1 MKRKILLLATAI
13 CTVGLLAGCS
23 GKDGSTESSGA
34 GANAGVSADSYEEY
48 VTLGEYK
55 GLDVQL
61 IKAEVTDDMVD
72 EEIDTLLEDNAVYTP
87 ISDRGAAEGDT
98 VNIDYTG
105 KIDGQEFDGGSAED
119 FELELGSGYLLDD
132 LESQIVGMKSGE
144 TKDLNVSVPADYVD
158 DTVEEDAPD
167 KDAVFTVTV
176 NSVSEKSLPDYSD
189 EFIASVTDYKTTA
202 EYEEGTKKELL
213 ASLESENRST
223 AGMDALAQVVENST
237 FNGYPQ
243 ELYDECKQE
252 YDAMNEM
259 YAEMLGVDV
268 ADFDTDEEETKST
281 IESIVNEKMVCAI
294 IAAAENISV
303 SDEEYQK
310 YLEDNYAFYDYAS
323 AAEYEETESKES
335 LMDEILTEKI
345 YNFLIDNAKIS
356 EISEDEYYGD
366 DEYLDDS
373 DLDGEYLDDEDL
385 DEEDIDLS
393 DDLLLET
400 ENLHNA
406 ETESEVTE

>member
-1 MKRKILLLATAI
+1 MKRKVLLLATAI
-13 CTVGLLAGCS
+13 CTVSLLAGCS
-23 GKDGSTESSGA
+23 EKDGSTESSA
-34 GANAGVSADSYEEY
+34 TGANASTESYEEY

-72 EEIDTLLEDNAVYTP
+72 DEIDMLLEDNAVYTP

-98 VNIDYTG
+98 VNINYTG

-144 TKDLNVSVPADYVD
+144 TKDLNVSVPADYIE

-176 NSVSEKSLPDYSD
+176 NSVSEKSLPEYSD
-189 EFIASVTDYKTTA
+189 EFIAGVTDYKTTA

-213 ASLESENRST
+213 ASLESDNRST
-223 AGMDALAQVVENST
+223 AGMDALSQVMENST

-243 ELYDECKQE
+243 ELYDSCKQE

-268 ADFDTDEEETKST
+268 ADFDTDEEDTKST
-281 IESIVNEKMVCAI
+281 IESIVNEKMVCAA

-310 YLEDNYAFYDYAS
+310 YLEDNYALYDYAS

-335 LMDEILTEKI
+335 LMNEILTEKI
-345 YNFLIDNAKIS
+345 YNFLIDNAKIT

-366 DEYLDDS
+366 DEDLDD
-373 DLDGEYLDDEDL
+373 EYLD
-385 DEEDIDLS
+385 EDIDLS

-400 ENLHNA
+400 EDLHAA
-406 ETESEVTE
+406 ETESETAE

>member
-1 MKRKILLLATAI
+1 MKRKLLLLATAI
-13 CTVGLLAGCS
+13 CTVSLLAGCS
-23 GKDGSTESSGA
+23 EKDGSTESSA
-34 GANAGVSADSYEEY
+34 TGANASTESYEEY

-72 EEIDTLLEDNAVYTP
+72 DEIDMLLEDNAVYTP

-98 VNIDYTG
+98 VNINYTG

-144 TKDLNVSVPADYVD
+144 TKDLNVSVPADYIE

-176 NSVSEKSLPDYSD
+176 NSVSEKSLPEYSD
-189 EFIASVTDYKTTA
+189 EFIAGVTDYKTTA

-213 ASLESENRST
+213 ASLESDNRST
-223 AGMDALAQVVENST
+223 AGMDALSQVMENST

-243 ELYDECKQE
+243 ELYDSCKQE

-268 ADFDTDEEETKST
+268 ADLDTDEEETKST
-281 IESIVNEKMVCAI
+281 IESIVNEKMVCAA

-310 YLEDNYAFYDYAS
+310 YLEDNYALYDYAS

-335 LMDEILTEKI
+335 LMNEILTEKI
-345 YNFLIDNAKIS
+345 YNFLIDNAKIT

-366 DEYLDDS
+366 DEDLDD
-373 DLDGEYLDDEDL
+373 EYLD
-385 DEEDIDLS
+385 EDIDLS

-400 ENLHNA
+400 EDLHAA
-406 ETESEVTE
+406 ETESETAE

>member
-1 MKRKILLLATAI
+1 MKRKVLLLATAI
-13 CTVGLLAGCS
+13 CTVSLLAGCS
-23 GKDGSTESSGA
+23 EKDGSTESSA
-34 GANAGVSADSYEEY
+34 TGANASTESYEEY

-72 EEIDTLLEDNAVYTP
+72 DEIDMLLEDNAVYTP

-98 VNIDYTG
+98 VNINYTG

-144 TKDLNVSVPADYVD
+144 TKDLNVSVPADYIE

-176 NSVSEKSLPDYSD
+176 NSVSEKSLPEYSD
-189 EFIASVTDYKTTA
+189 EFIAGVTDYKTTA

-213 ASLESENRST
+213 ASLESDNRST
-223 AGMDALAQVVENST
+223 AGMDALSQVMENST

-243 ELYDECKQE
+243 ELYDSCKQE

-268 ADFDTDEEETKST
+268 ADLDTDEEETKST
-281 IESIVNEKMVCAI
+281 IESIVNEKMVCAA

-310 YLEDNYAFYDYAS
+310 YLEDNYALYDYAS

-335 LMDEILTEKI
+335 LMNEILIEKI
-345 YNFLIDNAKIS
+345 YNFLIDNAKIT

-366 DEYLDDS
+366 DEDLDD
-373 DLDGEYLDDEDL
+373 EYLD
-385 DEEDIDLS
+385 EDIDLS

-400 ENLHNA
+400 EDLHAA
-406 ETESEVTE
+406 ETESETAE

>member
-1 MKRKILLLATAI
+1 MKRKVLLLATAI
-13 CTVGLLAGCS
+13 CTVSLLAGCS
-23 GKDGSTESSGA
+23 EKDGSTESSA
-34 GANAGVSADSYEEY
+34 TGANASTESYEEY

-72 EEIDTLLEDNAVYTP
+72 DEIDMLLEDNAVYTP

-98 VNIDYTG
+98 VNINYTG

-144 TKDLNVSVPADYVD
+144 TKDLNVSVPADYIE

-176 NSVSEKSLPDYSD
+176 NSVSEKSLPEYSD
-189 EFIASVTDYKTTA
+189 EFIAGVTDYKTTA

-213 ASLESENRST
+213 ASLESDNRST
-223 AGMDALAQVVENST
+223 AGMDGLSQVMENST

-243 ELYDECKQE
+243 ELYDSCKQE

-268 ADFDTDEEETKST
+268 ADLDTDEEETKST
-281 IESIVNEKMVCAI
+281 IESIVNEKMVCAA

-310 YLEDNYAFYDYAS
+310 YLEDNYALYDYAS

-335 LMDEILTEKI
+335 LMNEILTEKI
-345 YNFLIDNAKIS
+345 YNFLIDNAKIT

-366 DEYLDDS
+366 DEDLDD
-373 DLDGEYLDDEDL
+373 EYLD
-385 DEEDIDLS
+385 EDIDLS

-400 ENLHNA
+400 EDLHAA
-406 ETESEVTE
+406 ETESETAE

>member
-1 MKRKILLLATAI
+1 MKRKVLLLATAI
-13 CTVGLLAGCS
+13 CTVSLLAGCS
-23 GKDGSTESSGA
+23 EKDGSTESSA
-34 GANAGVSADSYEEY
+34 TGANASTESYEEY

-72 EEIDTLLEDNAVYTP
+72 DEIDMLLEDNAVYTP

-98 VNIDYTG
+98 VNINYTG

-144 TKDLNVSVPADYVD
+144 TKDLNVSVPADYIE

-176 NSVSEKSLPDYSD
+176 NSVSEKSLPEYSD
-189 EFIASVTDYKTTA
+189 EFIAGVTDYKTTA

-213 ASLESENRST
+213 ASLESDNRST
-223 AGMDALAQVVENST
+223 AGMDALSQVMENST

-243 ELYDECKQE
+243 ELYDSCKQE

-281 IESIVNEKMVCAI
+281 IESIVNEKMVCAA

-310 YLEDNYAFYDYAS
+310 YLEDNYALYDYAS

-335 LMDEILTEKI
+335 LMNEILTEKI
-345 YNFLIDNAKIS
+345 YNFLIDNAKIT

-366 DEYLDDS
+366 DEDLDD
-373 DLDGEYLDDEDL
+373 EYLD
-385 DEEDIDLS
+385 EDIDLS

-400 ENLHNA
+400 EDLHAA
-406 ETESEVTE
+406 ETESEIAE

>member
-1 MKRKILLLATAI
+1 MKRKVLLLATAI
-13 CTVGLLAGCS
+13 CTVSLLAGCS
-23 GKDGSTESSGA
+23 EKDGSTESSA
-34 GANAGVSADSYEEY
+34 TGANASTESYEEY

-72 EEIDTLLEDNAVYTP
+72 DEIDMLLEDNAVYSP

-98 VNIDYTG
+98 VNINYTG

-144 TKDLNVSVPADYVD
+144 TKDLNVSVPADYVE

-176 NSVSEKSLPDYSD
+176 NSVSEKSLPEYSD
-189 EFIASVTDYKTTA
+189 EFIAGVTDYKTTA

-213 ASLESENRST
+213 ASLESDNRST
-223 AGMDALAQVVENST
+223 AGMDALSQVMENST

-243 ELYDECKQE
+243 ELYDSCKQE

-268 ADFDTDEEETKST
+268 ADLDTDEEETKST
-281 IESIVNEKMVCAI
+281 IESIVNEKMVCAA

-310 YLEDNYAFYDYAS
+310 YLEDNYALYDYAS

-335 LMDEILTEKI
+335 LMNEILTEKI
-345 YNFLIDNAKIS
+345 YNFLIDNAKIT

-366 DEYLDDS
+366 DEDLDD
-373 DLDGEYLDDEDL
+373 EYLD
-385 DEEDIDLS
+385 EDIDLS

-400 ENLHNA
+400 EDLHAA
-406 ETESEVTE
+406 ETESETAE

>member
-1 MKRKILLLATAI
+1 MKRKVLLLATAI
-13 CTVGLLAGCS
+13 CTVSLLAGCS
-23 GKDGSTESSGA
+23 EKDGSTESSA
-34 GANAGVSADSYEEY
+34 TGANASTESYEEY

-72 EEIDTLLEDNAVYTP
+72 DEIDMLLEDNAVYTP

-98 VNIDYTG
+98 VNINYTG

-144 TKDLNVSVPADYVD
+144 TKDLNVSVPADYIE

-176 NSVSEKSLPDYSD
+176 NSVSEKSLPEYSD
-189 EFIASVTDYKTTA
+189 EFIAGVTDYKTTA

-213 ASLESENRST
+213 ASLESDNRST
-223 AGMDALAQVVENST
+223 AGMDALSQVMENST

-243 ELYDECKQE
+243 ELYDSCKQE

-268 ADFDTDEEETKST
+268 ADLDTDEEETKST
-281 IESIVNEKMVCAI
+281 IESIVNEKMVCAA

-310 YLEDNYAFYDYAS
+310 YLEDNYALYDYAS

-335 LMDEILTEKI
+335 LMNEILTEKI
-345 YNFLIDNAKIS
+345 YNFLIDNAKIT

-366 DEYLDDS
+366 DEDLDD
-373 DLDGEYLDDEDL
+373 EYLD
-385 DEEDIDLS
+385 EDIDLS

-400 ENLHNA
+400 EDLHAA
-406 ETESEVTE
+406 ETESEIAE

>member
-1 MKRKILLLATAI
+1 MKRKVLLLATAI
-13 CTVGLLAGCS
+13 CTVSLLAGCS
-23 GKDGSTESSGA
+23 EKDGSTESSA
-34 GANAGVSADSYEEY
+34 TGANASTESYEEY

-72 EEIDTLLEDNAVYTP
+72 DEIDMLLEDNAVYTP

-98 VNIDYTG
+98 VNINYTG

-144 TKDLNVSVPADYVD
+144 TKDLNVSVPADYIE

-176 NSVSEKSLPDYSD
+176 NSVSEKSLPEYSD
-189 EFIASVTDYKTTA
+189 EFIAGVTDYKTTS

-213 ASLESENRST
+213 ASLESDNRST
-223 AGMDALAQVVENST
+223 AGMDALSQVMENST

-243 ELYDECKQE
+243 ELYDSCKQE

-268 ADFDTDEEETKST
+268 ADFDTDEEDTKST
-281 IESIVNEKMVCAI
+281 IESIVNEKMVCAA

-310 YLEDNYAFYDYAS
+310 YLEDNYALYDYAS

-335 LMDEILTEKI
+335 LMNEILTEKI
-345 YNFLIDNAKIS
+345 YNFLIDNAKIT

-366 DEYLDDS
+366 DEDLDD
-373 DLDGEYLDDEDL
+373 EYLD
-385 DEEDIDLS
+385 EDIDLS

-400 ENLHNA
+400 EDLHAA
-406 ETESEVTE
+406 ETESETAE

>member
-1 MKRKILLLATAI
+1 MKRKVLLLATAI
-13 CTVGLLAGCS
+13 CTVSLLAGCS
-23 GKDGSTESSGA
+23 EKDGSTESSA
-34 GANAGVSADSYEEY
+34 TGANASTESYEEY

-72 EEIDTLLEDNAVYTP
+72 DEIDMLLEDNAVYTP

-98 VNIDYTG
+98 VNINYTG

-144 TKDLNVSVPADYVD
+144 TKDLNVSVPADYIE

-167 KDAVFTVTV
+167 KGAVFTVTV
-176 NSVSEKSLPDYSD
+176 NRVAEPSLPEYSD
-189 EFIASVTDYKTTA
+189 EVIAGVTDYKTTA

-213 ASLESENRST
+213 ASLESDNRST
-223 AGMDALAQVVENST
+223 AGMDALSQVMENST

-243 ELYDECKQE
+243 ELYDSCKQE

-268 ADFDTDEEETKST
+268 ADLDTDEEETKST
-281 IESIVNEKMVCAI
+281 IESIVNEKMVCAA

-310 YLEDNYAFYDYAS
+310 YLEDNYALYDYAS

-335 LMDEILTEKI
+335 LMNEILTEKI
-345 YNFLIDNAKIS
+345 YNFLIDNAKIT

-366 DEYLDDS
+366 DEDLDD
-373 DLDGEYLDDEDL
+373 EYLD
-385 DEEDIDLS
+385 EDIDLS

-400 ENLHNA
+400 EDLHAA
-406 ETESEVTE
+406 ETESETAE

>member
-1 MKRKILLLATAI
+1 MKRKVLLLATAI
-13 CTVGLLAGCS
+13 CTVSLLAGCS
-23 GKDGSTESSGA
+23 EKDASTESSA
-34 GANAGVSADSYEEY
+34 TGANASTESYEEY

-55 GLDVQL
+55 GLNVQL

-72 EEIDTLLEDNAVYTP
+72 DEIDMLLEDNAVYTP

-98 VNIDYTG
+98 VNINYTG

-144 TKDLNVSVPADYVD
+144 TKDLNVSVPADYIE

-176 NSVSEKSLPDYSD
+176 NSVSEKSLPEYSD
-189 EFIASVTDYKTTA
+189 EFIAGVTDYKTTA

-213 ASLESENRST
+213 ASLEIDNRST
-223 AGMDALAQVVENST
+223 AGMDALSQVMENST

-243 ELYDECKQE
+243 ELYDSCKQE

-281 IESIVNEKMVCAI
+281 IESIVNEKMVCAS

-310 YLEDNYAFYDYAS
+310 YLEDNYALYDYAS

-335 LMDEILTEKI
+335 LMNEILTEKI
-345 YNFLIDNAKIS
+345 YNFLIDNAKIT

-366 DEYLDDS
+366 DEDLDD
-373 DLDGEYLDDEDL
+373 EYLD
-385 DEEDIDLS
+385 EDIDLS
-393 DDLLLET
+393 EDLLLET
-400 ENLHNA
+400 EDLHAA
-406 ETESEVTE
+406 ETESETTE

>member
-1 MKRKILLLATAI
+1 MKRKVLLLATAI
-13 CTVGLLAGCS
+13 CTVSLLAGCS
-23 GKDGSTESSGA
+23 EKDGSTESSATGA
-34 GANAGVSADSYEEY
+34 HASTESYEEY

-72 EEIDTLLEDNAVYTP
+72 DEIDMLLEDNAVYTP

-98 VNIDYTG
+98 VNINYTG

-144 TKDLNVSVPADYVD
+144 TKDLNVSVPADYIE

-176 NSVSEKSLPDYSD
+176 NSVSEKSLPEYSD
-189 EFIASVTDYKTTA
+189 EFIAGVTDYKTTA

-213 ASLESENRST
+213 ASLESDNRST
-223 AGMDALAQVVENST
+223 AGMDALSQVMENST

-243 ELYDECKQE
+243 ELYDSCKQE

-268 ADFDTDEEETKST
+268 ADLDTDEEETKST
-281 IESIVNEKMVCAI
+281 IESIVNEKMVCAA

-310 YLEDNYAFYDYAS
+310 YLEDNYALYDYAS

-335 LMDEILTEKI
+335 LMNEILTEKI
-345 YNFLIDNAKIS
+345 YNFLIDNAKIT

-366 DEYLDDS
+366 DEDLDD
-373 DLDGEYLDDEDL
+373 EYLD
-385 DEEDIDLS
+385 EDIDLS

-400 ENLHNA
+400 EDLHAA
-406 ETESEVTE
+406 ETESETAE

>member
-1 MKRKILLLATAI
+1 MKRKVLLLATAI
-13 CTVGLLAGCS
+13 CTVSLLAGCS
-23 GKDGSTESSGA
+23 EKDGSTESSA
-34 GANAGVSADSYEEY
+34 TGANASTESYEEY

-72 EEIDTLLEDNAVYTP
+72 DEIDMLLEDNAVYTP

-98 VNIDYTG
+98 VNINYTG

-144 TKDLNVSVPADYVD
+144 TKDLNVSVPADYIE

-176 NSVSEKSLPDYSD
+176 NSVSEKSLPEYSD
-189 EFIASVTDYKTTA
+189 EFIAGVTDYKTTA

-213 ASLESENRST
+213 ASLESDNRST
-223 AGMDALAQVVENST
+223 AGMDALSQVMENST

-243 ELYDECKQE
+243 ELYDSCKQE

-268 ADFDTDEEETKST
+268 ADLDTDEEETKST
-281 IESIVNEKMVCAI
+281 IESIVNEKMVCAA

-310 YLEDNYAFYDYAS
+310 YLEDNYALYDYAS

-335 LMDEILTEKI
+335 LMNEILTEKI

-366 DEYLDDS
+366 DEDLDD
-373 DLDGEYLDDEDL
+373 EYLD
-385 DEEDIDLS
+385 EDIDLS

-400 ENLHNA
+400 EDLHAA
-406 ETESEVTE
+406 ETESETAE

>member
-1 MKRKILLLATAI
+1 MKRKVLLLATAI
-13 CTVGLLAGCS
+13 CTVSLLAGCS
-23 GKDGSTESSGA
+23 EKDGSTESSA
-34 GANAGVSADSYEEY
+34 TGANASTESYEEY

-72 EEIDTLLEDNAVYTP
+72 DEIDMLLEDNAVYTP
-87 ISDRGAAEGDT
+87 ISDRGAAEGET
-98 VNIDYTG
+98 VNINYTG

-144 TKDLNVSVPADYVD
+144 TKDLNVSVPADYIE

-176 NSVSEKSLPDYSD
+176 NSVSEKSLPEYSD
-189 EFIASVTDYKTTA
+189 EFIAGVTDYKTTA

-213 ASLESENRST
+213 ASLESDNRST
-223 AGMDALAQVVENST
+223 AGMDALSQVMENST

-243 ELYDECKQE
+243 ELYDSCKQE

-268 ADFDTDEEETKST
+268 ADLDTDEEETKST
-281 IESIVNEKMVCAI
+281 IESIVNEKMVCAA

-310 YLEDNYAFYDYAS
+310 YLEDNYALYDYAS

-335 LMDEILTEKI
+335 LMNEILTEKI
-345 YNFLIDNAKIS
+345 YNFLIDNAKIT

-366 DEYLDDS
+366 DEDLDD
-373 DLDGEYLDDEDL
+373 EYLD
-385 DEEDIDLS
+385 EDIDLS

-400 ENLHNA
+400 EDLHAA
-406 ETESEVTE
+406 ETESETAE

>member
-1 MKRKILLLATAI
+1 MKRKVLLLATAI
-13 CTVGLLAGCS
+13 CTVSLLAGCS
-23 GKDGSTESSGA
+23 EKDGSTESSA
-34 GANAGVSADSYEEY
+34 TGANASTESYEEY

-72 EEIDTLLEDNAVYTP
+72 DEIDMLLEDNAVYTP

-98 VNIDYTG
+98 VNINYTG

-144 TKDLNVSVPADYVD
+144 TKDLNVSVPADYIE

-176 NSVSEKSLPDYSD
+176 NSVSDKSLPEYSD
-189 EFIASVTDYKTTA
+189 EFIAGVTDYKTTA

-213 ASLESENRST
+213 ASLESDNRST
-223 AGMDALAQVVENST
+223 AGMDALSQVMENST

-243 ELYDECKQE
+243 ELYDSCKQE

-268 ADFDTDEEETKST
+268 ADFDTDEEDTKST
-281 IESIVNEKMVCAI
+281 IESIVNEKMVCAA

-310 YLEDNYAFYDYAS
+310 YLEDNYALYDYAS

-335 LMDEILTEKI
+335 LMNEILTEKI
-345 YNFLIDNAKIS
+345 YNFLIDNAKIT

-366 DEYLDDS
+366 DEDLDD
-373 DLDGEYLDDEDL
+373 EYLD
-385 DEEDIDLS
+385 EDIDLS

-400 ENLHNA
+400 EDLHAA
-406 ETESEVTE
+406 ETESETAE

>member
-1 MKRKILLLATAI
+1 MKRKVLLLATAI
-13 CTVGLLAGCS
+13 CTVSLLAGCS
-23 GKDGSTESSGA
+23 EKDGSTESSA
-34 GANAGVSADSYEEY
+34 TGANASTESYEEY

-72 EEIDTLLEDNAVYTP
+72 DEIDMLLEDNAVYTP

-98 VNIDYTG
+98 VNINYTG

-144 TKDLNVSVPADYVD
+144 TKDLNVSVPADYIE

-176 NSVSEKSLPDYSD
+176 NSVSEKSLPEYSD
-189 EFIASVTDYKTTA
+189 EFIAGVTDYKTTA

-213 ASLESENRST
+213 ASLESDNRST
-223 AGMDALAQVVENST
+223 AGMDALSQVMENST

-243 ELYDECKQE
+243 ELYDSCKQE

-268 ADFDTDEEETKST
+268 GDLDTDEEETKST
-281 IESIVNEKMVCAI
+281 IESIVNEKMVCAA

-310 YLEDNYAFYDYAS
+310 YLEDNYALYDYAS

-335 LMDEILTEKI
+335 LMNEILTEKI
-345 YNFLIDNAKIS
+345 YNFLIDNAKIT

-366 DEYLDDS
+366 DEDLDD
-373 DLDGEYLDDEDL
+373 EYLD
-385 DEEDIDLS
+385 EDIDLS

-400 ENLHNA
+400 EDLHAA
-406 ETESEVTE
+406 ETESETAE

>member
-1 MKRKILLLATAI
+1 MKRKVLLLATAI
-13 CTVGLLAGCS
+13 CTVSLLAGCS
-23 GKDGSTESSGA
+23 EKDGSTESSA
-34 GANAGVSADSYEEY
+34 TGANASTESYEEY

-72 EEIDTLLEDNAVYTP
+72 DEIDMLLEDNAVYTP

-98 VNIDYTG
+98 VNINYTG

-144 TKDLNVSVPADYVD
+144 TKDLNVSVPADYIE

-167 KDAVFTVTV
+167 KGAVFTVTV
-176 NSVSEKSLPDYSD
+176 NSVSEKSLPEYSD
-189 EFIASVTDYKTTA
+189 EFIAGVTDYKTTA

-213 ASLESENRST
+213 ASLESDNRST
-223 AGMDALAQVVENST
+223 AGMDALSQVMENST

-243 ELYDECKQE
+243 ELYDSCKQE

-268 ADFDTDEEETKST
+268 ADLDTDEEETKST
-281 IESIVNEKMVCAI
+281 IESIVNEKMVCAA

-310 YLEDNYAFYDYAS
+310 YLEDNYALYDYAS

-335 LMDEILTEKI
+335 LMNEILTEKI
-345 YNFLIDNAKIS
+345 YNFLIDNAKIT

-366 DEYLDDS
+366 DEDLDD
-373 DLDGEYLDDEDL
+373 EYLD
-385 DEEDIDLS
+385 EDIDLS

-400 ENLHNA
+400 EDLHAA
-406 ETESEVTE
+406 ETESETAE

>member
-1 MKRKILLLATAI
+1 MKRKVLLLATAI
-13 CTVGLLAGCS
+13 CTVSLLAGCS
-23 GKDGSTESSGA
+23 EKDGSTESSA
-34 GANAGVSADSYEEY
+34 TGANASTASYEEY

-72 EEIDTLLEDNAVYTP
+72 DEIDMLLEDNAVYTP

-98 VNIDYTG
+98 VNINYTG

-144 TKDLNVSVPADYVD
+144 TKDLNVSVPADYIE

-176 NSVSEKSLPDYSD
+176 NSVSEKSLPEDSD
-189 EFIASVTDYKTTA
+189 EFIAGVTDYKTTA

-213 ASLESENRST
+213 ASLESDNRST
-223 AGMDALAQVVENST
+223 AGMDALSQVMENST

-243 ELYDECKQE
+243 ELYDSCKQE

-268 ADFDTDEEETKST
+268 ADLDTDEEETKST
-281 IESIVNEKMVCAI
+281 IESIVNEKMVCAA

-310 YLEDNYAFYDYAS
+310 YLEDNYALYDYAS

-335 LMDEILTEKI
+335 LMNEILTEKI
-345 YNFLIDNAKIS
+345 YNFLIDNAKIT

-366 DEYLDDS
+366 DEDLDD
-373 DLDGEYLDDEDL
+373 EYLD
-385 DEEDIDLS
+385 EDIDLS

-400 ENLHNA
+400 EDLHAA
-406 ETESEVTE
+406 ETESETAE

>member
-1 MKRKILLLATAI
+1 MKRKVLLLATAI
-13 CTVGLLAGCS
+13 CTVSLLAGCS
-23 GKDGSTESSGA
+23 EKDGSTESSA
-34 GANAGVSADSYEEY
+34 TGANASTESYEEY

-72 EEIDTLLEDNAVYTP
+72 DEIDMLLEDNAVYTP

-98 VNIDYTG
+98 VNINYTG

-144 TKDLNVSVPADYVD
+144 TKDLNVSVPADYIE

-176 NSVSEKSLPDYSD
+176 NSVSEKSLPEYSD
-189 EFIASVTDYKTTA
+189 EFIAGVTDYKTTA

-213 ASLESENRST
+213 ASLEIDNRST
-223 AGMDALAQVVENST
+223 AGMDALSQVMENST

-243 ELYDECKQE
+243 ELYDSCKQE

-281 IESIVNEKMVCAI
+281 IESIVNEKMVCAS

-310 YLEDNYAFYDYAS
+310 YLEDNYALYDYAS

-335 LMDEILTEKI
+335 LMNEILTEKI
-345 YNFLIDNAKIS
+345 YNFLIDNAKIT

-366 DEYLDDS
+366 DEDLDD
-373 DLDGEYLDDEDL
+373 EYLDD
-385 DEEDIDLS
+385 EDIDLS

-400 ENLHNA
+400 EDLHAA
-406 ETESEVTE
+406 ETESETTE

>member
-1 MKRKILLLATAI
+1 MKRKVLLLATAI
-13 CTVGLLAGCS
+13 CTVSLLAGCS
-23 GKDGSTESSGA
+23 EKDGSTESSA
-34 GANAGVSADSYEEY
+34 TGANASTESYEEY

-72 EEIDTLLEDNAVYTP
+72 DEIDMLLEDNAVYTP

-98 VNIDYTG
+98 VNINYTG

-144 TKDLNVSVPADYVD
+144 TKDLNVSVPADYIE

-176 NSVSEKSLPDYSD
+176 NSVSEKSLPEYSD
-189 EFIASVTDYKTTA
+189 EFIAGVTDYKTTA

-213 ASLESENRST
+213 ASLESDNRST
-223 AGMDALAQVVENST
+223 AGMDALSQVMENST

-243 ELYDECKQE
+243 ELYDSCKQE

-268 ADFDTDEEETKST
+268 ADLDTDEEETKST
-281 IESIVNEKMVCAI
+281 IESIVNEKMVCAA

-310 YLEDNYAFYDYAS
+310 YLEDNYALYDYAS

-335 LMDEILTEKI
+335 LMNEILTEKI
-345 YNFLIDNAKIS
+345 YNFLIDNAKIT

-366 DEYLDDS
+366 DEDLDD
-373 DLDGEYLDDEDL
+373 EYLD
-385 DEEDIDLS
+385 EDIDLS

-400 ENLHNA
+400 EDLHAA
-406 ETESEVTE
+406 ETESETAE

>member
-1 MKRKILLLATAI
+1 MKRKVLLLATAI
-13 CTVGLLAGCS
+13 CTVSLLAGCS
-23 GKDGSTESSGA
+23 EKDGSTESSA
-34 GANAGVSADSYEEY
+34 TGANASTESYEEY

-72 EEIDTLLEDNAVYTP
+72 DEIDMLLEDNAVYTP

-98 VNIDYTG
+98 VNINYTG

-132 LESQIVGMKSGE
+132 LESQIIGMKSGE
-144 TKDLNVSVPADYVD
+144 TKDLNVSVPADYIE

-176 NSVSEKSLPDYSD
+176 NSVSEKSLPEYSD
-189 EFIASVTDYKTTA
+189 EFIAGVTDYKTTA

-213 ASLESENRST
+213 ASLESDNRST
-223 AGMDALAQVVENST
+223 AGMDALSQVMENST

-243 ELYDECKQE
+243 ELYDSCKQE

-268 ADFDTDEEETKST
+268 ADLDTDEEETKST
-281 IESIVNEKMVCAI
+281 IESIVNEKMVCAA

-310 YLEDNYAFYDYAS
+310 YLEDNYALYDYAS

-335 LMDEILTEKI
+335 LMNEILTEKI
-345 YNFLIDNAKIS
+345 YNFLIDNAKIT

-366 DEYLDDS
+366 DEDLDD
-373 DLDGEYLDDEDL
+373 EYLD
-385 DEEDIDLS
+385 EDIDLS

-400 ENLHNA
+400 EDLHAA
-406 ETESEVTE
+406 ETESETAE

>member
-1 MKRKILLLATAI
+1 MKRKVLLLATAI
-13 CTVGLLAGCS
+13 CTVSLLAGCS
-23 GKDGSTESSGA
+23 EKDGYTESSA
-34 GANAGVSADSYEEY
+34 TGANASTESYEEY

-72 EEIDTLLEDNAVYTP
+72 DEIDMLLEDNAVYTP

-98 VNIDYTG
+98 VNINYTG

-144 TKDLNVSVPADYVD
+144 TKDLNVSVPADYIE

-176 NSVSEKSLPDYSD
+176 NSVSEKSLPEYSD
-189 EFIASVTDYKTTA
+189 EFIAGVTDYKTTA

-213 ASLESENRST
+213 ASLESDNRST
-223 AGMDALAQVVENST
+223 AGMDALSQVMENST

-243 ELYDECKQE
+243 ELYDSCKQE

-268 ADFDTDEEETKST
+268 ADLDTDEEETKST
-281 IESIVNEKMVCAI
+281 IESIVNEKMVCAA

-310 YLEDNYAFYDYAS
+310 YLEDNYALYDYAS

-335 LMDEILTEKI
+335 LMNEILTEKI
-345 YNFLIDNAKIS
+345 YNFLIDNAKIT

-366 DEYLDDS
+366 DEDLDD
-373 DLDGEYLDDEDL
+373 EYLD
-385 DEEDIDLS
+385 EDIDLS

-400 ENLHNA
+400 EDLHAA
-406 ETESEVTE
+406 ETESETAE

>member
-1 MKRKILLLATAI
+1 MKRKVLLLATAI
-13 CTVGLLAGCS
+13 CTVSLLAGCS
-23 GKDGSTESSGA
+23 EKDGSTESSA
-34 GANAGVSADSYEEY
+34 TGANASTESYEEY

-72 EEIDTLLEDNAVYTP
+72 DEIDMLLEDNAVYTP

-98 VNIDYTG
+98 VNINYTG

-144 TKDLNVSVPADYVD
+144 TKDLNVSVPADYIE

-176 NSVSEKSLPDYSD
+176 NSVSEKSLPEYSD
-189 EFIASVTDYKTTA
+189 EFIAGVTDYKTTA

-213 ASLESENRST
+213 ASLESDNRST
-223 AGMDALAQVVENST
+223 AGMDALSQVMENST

-243 ELYDECKQE
+243 ELYDSCKQE

-268 ADFDTDEEETKST
+268 ADLDTDEEETKST
-281 IESIVNEKMVCAI
+281 IESIVNEKIVCAA

-310 YLEDNYAFYDYAS
+310 YLEDNYALYDYAS

-335 LMDEILTEKI
+335 LMNEILTEKI
-345 YNFLIDNAKIS
+345 YNFLIDNAKIT

-366 DEYLDDS
+366 DEDLDD
-373 DLDGEYLDDEDL
+373 EYLD
-385 DEEDIDLS
+385 EDIDLS

-400 ENLHNA
+400 EDLHAA
-406 ETESEVTE
+406 ETESETAE

>member
-1 MKRKILLLATAI
+1 MKRKVLLLATAI
-13 CTVGLLAGCS
+13 CTVSLLAGCS
-23 GKDGSTESSGA
+23 EKDGSTESSA
-34 GANAGVSADSYEEY
+34 TGANASTESYEEY

-72 EEIDTLLEDNAVYTP
+72 DEIDMLLEDNAVYTP

-98 VNIDYTG
+98 VNINYTG

-144 TKDLNVSVPADYVD
+144 TKDLNVSVPADYIE

-176 NSVSEKSLPDYSD
+176 NSVSEKSLPEYSD
-189 EFIASVTDYKTTA
+189 EFIAGVTDYKTTA

-213 ASLESENRST
+213 ASLESDNRST
-223 AGMDALAQVVENST
+223 AGMDALSQVMENST

-243 ELYDECKQE
+243 ELYDSCKQE

-268 ADFDTDEEETKST
+268 ADLDTDEEETKST
-281 IESIVNEKMVCAI
+281 IESIVNEKMVCAA

-303 SDEEYQK
+303 SDEAYQK
-310 YLEDNYAFYDYAS
+310 YLEDNYALYDYAS

-335 LMDEILTEKI
+335 LMNEILTEKI
-345 YNFLIDNAKIS
+345 YNFLIDNAKIT

-366 DEYLDDS
+366 DEDLDD
-373 DLDGEYLDDEDL
+373 EYLD
-385 DEEDIDLS
+385 EDIDLS

-400 ENLHNA
+400 EDLHAA
-406 ETESEVTE
+406 ETESETAE

>member
-1 MKRKILLLATAI
+1 MKRKVLLLATAI
-13 CTVGLLAGCS
+13 CTVSLLAGCS
-23 GKDGSTESSGA
+23 EKDGSTESSA
-34 GANAGVSADSYEEY
+34 TGANASTESYEEY

-72 EEIDTLLEDNAVYTP
+72 DEIDMLLEDNAVYTP

-98 VNIDYTG
+98 VNINYTG

-144 TKDLNVSVPADYVD
+144 TKDLNVSVPADYIE

-176 NSVSEKSLPDYSD
+176 NSVSEKSLPEYSD
-189 EFIASVTDYKTTA
+189 EFIAGVTDYKTTA
-202 EYEEGTKKELL
+202 DYEEGTKKELL
-213 ASLESENRST
+213 ASLESDNRST
-223 AGMDALAQVVENST
+223 AGMDALSQVMENST

-243 ELYDECKQE
+243 ELYDSCKQE

-268 ADFDTDEEETKST
+268 ADFDTDEEDTKST
-281 IESIVNEKMVCAI
+281 IESIVNEKMVCAA

-310 YLEDNYAFYDYAS
+310 YLEDNYALYDYAS

-335 LMDEILTEKI
+335 LMNEILTEKI
-345 YNFLIDNAKIS
+345 YNFLIDNAKIT

-366 DEYLDDS
+366 DEDLDD
-373 DLDGEYLDDEDL
+373 EYLD
-385 DEEDIDLS
+385 EDIDLS

-400 ENLHNA
+400 EDLHAA
-406 ETESEVTE
+406 ETESETAE

>member
-1 MKRKILLLATAI
+1 MKRKVLLLATAI
-13 CTVGLLAGCS
+13 CTVSLLAGCS
-23 GKDGSTESSGA
+23 EKDGSTESSA
-34 GANAGVSADSYEEY
+34 TGANASTESYEEY
-48 VTLGEYK
+48 DTLGEYK

-72 EEIDTLLEDNAVYTP
+72 DEIDMLLEDNAVYTP

-98 VNIDYTG
+98 VNINYTG

-144 TKDLNVSVPADYVD
+144 TKDLNVSVPADYIE

-176 NSVSEKSLPDYSD
+176 NSVSEKSLPEYSD
-189 EFIASVTDYKTTA
+189 EFIAGVTDYKTTA

-213 ASLESENRST
+213 ASLESDNRST
-223 AGMDALAQVVENST
+223 AGMDALSQVMENST

-243 ELYDECKQE
+243 ELYDSCKQE

-268 ADFDTDEEETKST
+268 ADLDTDEEETKST
-281 IESIVNEKMVCAI
+281 IESIVNEKMVCAA

-310 YLEDNYAFYDYAS
+310 YLEDNYALYDYAS

-335 LMDEILTEKI
+335 LMNEILTEKI
-345 YNFLIDNAKIS
+345 YNFLIDNAKIT

-366 DEYLDDS
+366 DEDLDD
-373 DLDGEYLDDEDL
+373 EYLD
-385 DEEDIDLS
+385 EDIDLS

-400 ENLHNA
+400 EDLHAA
-406 ETESEVTE
+406 ETESETAE

>member
-1 MKRKILLLATAI
+1 MKRKVLLLATAI
-13 CTVGLLAGCS
+13 CTVSLLAGCS
-23 GKDGSTESSGA
+23 EKDGSTESSA
-34 GANAGVSADSYEEY
+34 TGANASTESYEEY

-72 EEIDTLLEDNAVYTP
+72 DEIDMLLEDNAVYTP

-98 VNIDYTG
+98 VNINYTG

-132 LESQIVGMKSGE
+132 LESQIIGMKSGE
-144 TKDLNVSVPADYVD
+144 TKDLNVSVPADYIE

-176 NSVSEKSLPDYSD
+176 NSVSEKSLPEYSD
-189 EFIASVTDYKTTA
+189 EFIAGVTDYKTTA

-213 ASLESENRST
+213 ASLESDNRST
-223 AGMDALAQVVENST
+223 AGMDALSQVMENST

-243 ELYDECKQE
+243 ELYDSCKQE

-281 IESIVNEKMVCAI
+281 IESIVNEKMVCAA

-310 YLEDNYAFYDYAS
+310 YLEDNYALYDYAS

-335 LMDEILTEKI
+335 LMNEILTEKI
-345 YNFLIDNAKIS
+345 YNFLIDNAKIT

-366 DEYLDDS
+366 DEDLDD
-373 DLDGEYLDDEDL
+373 EYLD
-385 DEEDIDLS
+385 EDIDLS

-400 ENLHNA
+400 EDLHAA
-406 ETESEVTE
+406 ETESETAE

>member
-1 MKRKILLLATAI
+1 MKRKVLLLATAI
-13 CTVGLLAGCS
+13 CTVSLLAGCS
-23 GKDGSTESSGA
+23 EKDGSTESSA
-34 GANAGVSADSYEEY
+34 TGANASTESYEEY

-72 EEIDTLLEDNAVYTP
+72 DEIDMLLEDNAVYTP

-98 VNIDYTG
+98 VNINYTG

-144 TKDLNVSVPADYVD
+144 TKDLNVSVPADYIE

-176 NSVSEKSLPDYSD
+176 NSVSEKSLPEYSD
-189 EFIASVTDYKTTA
+189 EFIAGVTDYKTTA

-213 ASLESENRST
+213 ASLESDNRST
-223 AGMDALAQVVENST
+223 AGMDALSQVMENST

-243 ELYDECKQE
+243 ELYASCKQE
-252 YDAMNEM
+252 YDAMNKM

-268 ADFDTDEEETKST
+268 ADLDTDEEETKST
-281 IESIVNEKMVCAI
+281 IESIVNEKMVCAA

-310 YLEDNYAFYDYAS
+310 YLEDNYALYDYAS

-335 LMDEILTEKI
+335 LMNEILTEKI
-345 YNFLIDNAKIS
+345 YNFLIDNAKIT

-366 DEYLDDS
+366 DEDLDD
-373 DLDGEYLDDEDL
+373 EYLD
-385 DEEDIDLS
+385 EDIDLS

-400 ENLHNA
+400 EDLHAA
-406 ETESEVTE
+406 ETESETAE

>member
-1 MKRKILLLATAI
+1 MKRKVLLLATAI
-13 CTVGLLAGCS
+13 CTVSLLAGCS
-23 GKDGSTESSGA
+23 EKDGSTESSA
-34 GANAGVSADSYEEY
+34 TGANASTESYEEY

-72 EEIDTLLEDNAVYTP
+72 DEIDMLLEDNAVYTP

-98 VNIDYTG
+98 VNINYTG

-144 TKDLNVSVPADYVD
+144 TKDLNVSVPADYIE

-176 NSVSEKSLPDYSD
+176 NSVSEKTLPEYSD
-189 EFIASVTDYKTTA
+189 EFIAGVTDYKTTA

-213 ASLESENRST
+213 ASLESDNRST
-223 AGMDALAQVVENST
+223 AGMDALSQVMENST

-243 ELYDECKQE
+243 ELYDSCKQE

-281 IESIVNEKMVCAI
+281 IESIVNEKMVCAA

-310 YLEDNYAFYDYAS
+310 YLEDNYALYDYAS

-335 LMDEILTEKI
+335 LMNEILTEKI
-345 YNFLIDNAKIS
+345 YNFLIDNAKIT

-366 DEYLDDS
+366 DEDLDD
-373 DLDGEYLDDEDL
+373 EYLD
-385 DEEDIDLS
+385 EDIDLS

-400 ENLHNA
+400 EDLHAA
-406 ETESEVTE
+406 ETESETAE

>member
-1 MKRKILLLATAI
+1 MKRKVLLLATAI
-13 CTVGLLAGCS
+13 CTVSLLAGCS
-23 GKDGSTESSGA
+23 EKDGSTESSA
-34 GANAGVSADSYEEY
+34 TGANASTESYEEY

-72 EEIDTLLEDNAVYTP
+72 DEIVMLLEDNAVYTP

-98 VNIDYTG
+98 VNINYTG

-144 TKDLNVSVPADYVD
+144 TKDLNVSVPADYIE

-176 NSVSEKSLPDYSD
+176 NSVSEKSLPEYSD
-189 EFIASVTDYKTTA
+189 EFIAGVTDYKTTA

-213 ASLESENRST
+213 ASLESDNRST
-223 AGMDALAQVVENST
+223 AGMDALSQVMENST

-243 ELYDECKQE
+243 ELYDSCKQE

-268 ADFDTDEEETKST
+268 ADLDTDEEETKST
-281 IESIVNEKMVCAI
+281 IESIVNEKMVCAA

-310 YLEDNYAFYDYAS
+310 YLEDNYALYDYAS

-335 LMDEILTEKI
+335 LMNEILTEKI
-345 YNFLIDNAKIS
+345 YNFLIDNAKIT

-366 DEYLDDS
+366 DEDLDD
-373 DLDGEYLDDEDL
+373 EYLD
-385 DEEDIDLS
+385 EDIDLS

-400 ENLHNA
+400 EDLHAA
-406 ETESEVTE
+406 ETESETAE

>member
-1 MKRKILLLATAI
+1 MKRKVLLLATAI
-13 CTVGLLAGCS
+13 CTVSLLAGCS
-23 GKDGSTESSGA
+23 EKDGSTESSA
-34 GANAGVSADSYEEY
+34 TGANASTESYEEY

-72 EEIDTLLEDNAVYTP
+72 DEIDMLLEDNAVYTP

-98 VNIDYTG
+98 VNINYTG

-144 TKDLNVSVPADYVD
+144 TKDLNVSVPADYIE

-176 NSVSEKSLPDYSD
+176 NSVSEKSLPEYSD
-189 EFIASVTDYKTTA
+189 EFIAGVTDYKTTA

-213 ASLESENRST
+213 ASLESDNRST
-223 AGMDALAQVVENST
+223 AGMDALSQVMENST

-243 ELYDECKQE
+243 ELYDSCKQE

-268 ADFDTDEEETKST
+268 ADLDTDEEETKST
-281 IESIVNEKMVCAI
+281 IESIVNEKMVCAA

-310 YLEDNYAFYDYAS
+310 YLEDNYALYDYAS

-335 LMDEILTEKI
+335 LMNEILTEKI
-345 YNFLIDNAKIS
+345 YNFLIDNAKIT

-366 DEYLDDS
+366 DEDLDD
-373 DLDGEYLDDEDL
+373 EYLD
-385 DEEDIDLS
+385 EDIDLS

-400 ENLHNA
+400 EDLHAA
-406 ETESEVTE
+406 ETESETTE

>member
-1 MKRKILLLATAI
+1 MKRKVLLLATAI
-13 CTVGLLAGCS
+13 CTVSLLAGCS
-23 GKDGSTESSGA
+23 EKDGSTESSA
-34 GANAGVSADSYEEY
+34 TGANASTESYEEY

-72 EEIDTLLEDNAVYTP
+72 DEIDMLLEDNAVYTP

-98 VNIDYTG
+98 VNINYTG

-132 LESQIVGMKSGE
+132 LESQIIGMKSGE
-144 TKDLNVSVPADYVD
+144 TKDLNVSVPADYIE

-176 NSVSEKSLPDYSD
+176 NSVSEKSLPEYSD
-189 EFIASVTDYKTTA
+189 EFIAGVTDYKTTA

-213 ASLESENRST
+213 ASLEIDNRST
-223 AGMDALAQVVENST
+223 AGMDALSQVMENST

-243 ELYDECKQE
+243 ELYDSCKQE

-268 ADFDTDEEETKST
+268 ADLDTDEEETKST
-281 IESIVNEKMVCAI
+281 IESIVNEKMVCAA

-310 YLEDNYAFYDYAS
+310 YLEDNYALYDYAS

-335 LMDEILTEKI
+335 LMNEILTEKI
-345 YNFLIDNAKIS
+345 YNFLIDNAKIT

-366 DEYLDDS
+366 DEDLDD
-373 DLDGEYLDDEDL
+373 EYLD
-385 DEEDIDLS
+385 EDIDLS

-400 ENLHNA
+400 EDLHAA
-406 ETESEVTE
+406 ETESETAE

>member
-1 MKRKILLLATAI
+1 MKRKVLLLATAI
-13 CTVGLLAGCS
+13 CTVSLLAGCS
-23 GKDGSTESSGA
+23 EKDGSTESSA
-34 GANAGVSADSYEEY
+34 TGANASTESYEEY

-72 EEIDTLLEDNAVYTP
+72 DEIDMLLEDNAVYTP

-98 VNIDYTG
+98 VNINYTG

-144 TKDLNVSVPADYVD
+144 TKDLNVSVPADYIE

-176 NSVSEKSLPDYSD
+176 NSVSEKSLPEYSD
-189 EFIASVTDYKTTA
+189 EFIAGVTDYKTTA

-213 ASLESENRST
+213 ASLESDNRST
-223 AGMDALAQVVENST
+223 AGMDALSQVMENST

-243 ELYDECKQE
+243 ELYDSCKQE

-268 ADFDTDEEETKST
+268 ADLDTDEEDTKST
-281 IESIVNEKMVCAI
+281 IESIVNEKMVCAA

-310 YLEDNYAFYDYAS
+310 YLEDNYALYDYAS

-335 LMDEILTEKI
+335 LMNEILTEKI
-345 YNFLIDNAKIS
+345 YNFLIDNAKIT

-366 DEYLDDS
+366 DEDLDD
-373 DLDGEYLDDEDL
+373 EYLD
-385 DEEDIDLS
+385 EDIDLS

-400 ENLHNA
+400 EDLHAA
-406 ETESEVTE
+406 ETESETAE

>member
-1 MKRKILLLATAI
+1 MKRKVLLLATAI
-13 CTVGLLAGCS
+13 CTVSLLAGCS
-23 GKDGSTESSGA
+23 EKDGSTESSA
-34 GANAGVSADSYEEY
+34 TGANASTESYEEY

-72 EEIDTLLEDNAVYTP
+72 DEIDMLLEDNAVYTP

-98 VNIDYTG
+98 VNINYTG

-132 LESQIVGMKSGE
+132 LESQIIGMKSGE
-144 TKDLNVSVPADYVD
+144 TKDLNVSVPADYIE

-176 NSVSEKSLPDYSD
+176 NSVSEKSLPEYSD
-189 EFIASVTDYKTTA
+189 EFIAGVTDYKTTA

-213 ASLESENRST
+213 ASLESDNRST
-223 AGMDALAQVVENST
+223 AGMDALSQVMENST

-243 ELYDECKQE
+243 ELYDSCKQE

-268 ADFDTDEEETKST
+268 ADLDTDEEETKST
-281 IESIVNEKMVCAI
+281 IESIVNE
-294 IAAAENISV
+294 
-303 SDEEYQK
+303 
-310 YLEDNYAFYDYAS
+310 L
-323 AAEYEETESKES
+323 S
-335 LMDEILTEKI
+335 LIHI
-345 YNFLIDNAKIS
+345 
-356 EISEDEYYGD
+356 
-366 DEYLDDS
+366 
-373 DLDGEYLDDEDL
+373 
-385 DEEDIDLS
+385 
-393 DDLLLET
+393 
-400 ENLHNA
+400 
-406 ETESEVTE
+406 

>member
-1 MKRKILLLATAI
+1 MKRKVLLLATAI
-13 CTVGLLAGCS
+13 CTVSLLAGCS
-23 GKDGSTESSGA
+23 EKDGSTESSA
-34 GANAGVSADSYEEY
+34 TGANASTESYEEY

-72 EEIDTLLEDNAVYTP
+72 DEIDMLLEDNAVYTP

-98 VNIDYTG
+98 VNINYTG

-144 TKDLNVSVPADYVD
+144 TKDLNVSVPADYIE

-176 NSVSEKSLPDYSD
+176 NSVSEKSLPEYSD

-213 ASLESENRST
+213 ASLESDNRST
-223 AGMDALAQVVENST
+223 AGMDALSQVMENST

-243 ELYDECKQE
+243 ELYDSCKQE

-281 IESIVNEKMVCAI
+281 IESIVNEKMVCAA

-310 YLEDNYAFYDYAS
+310 YLEDNYALYDYAS

-335 LMDEILTEKI
+335 LMNEILTEKI
-345 YNFLIDNAKIS
+345 YNFLIDNAKIT

-366 DEYLDDS
+366 DEDLDD
-373 DLDGEYLDDEDL
+373 EYLD
-385 DEEDIDLS
+385 EDIDLS

-400 ENLHNA
+400 EDLHAA
-406 ETESEVTE
+406 ETESETAE

>member
-1 MKRKILLLATAI
+1 MKRKVLLLATAI
-13 CTVGLLAGCS
+13 CTVSLLAGCS
-23 GKDGSTESSGA
+23 EKDGSTESSA
-34 GANAGVSADSYEEY
+34 TGANASTESYEEY

-72 EEIDTLLEDNAVYTP
+72 DEIDMLLEDNAVYTP

-98 VNIDYTG
+98 VNINYTG

-144 TKDLNVSVPADYVD
+144 TKDLNVSVPADYIE

-176 NSVSEKSLPDYSD
+176 NSVSEKSLPEYSD
-189 EFIASVTDYKTTA
+189 EFIAGVTDYKTTA

-213 ASLESENRST
+213 ASLESDNRST
-223 AGMDALAQVVENST
+223 AGMDALSQVMENST

-243 ELYDECKQE
+243 ELYDSCKQE

-259 YAEMLGVDV
+259 YAEMLAVDV
-268 ADFDTDEEETKST
+268 ADLDTDEEETKST
-281 IESIVNEKMVCAI
+281 IESIVNEKMVCAA

-310 YLEDNYAFYDYAS
+310 YLEDNYALYDYAS

-335 LMDEILTEKI
+335 LMNEILTEKI
-345 YNFLIDNAKIS
+345 YNFLIDNAKIT

-366 DEYLDDS
+366 DEDLDD
-373 DLDGEYLDDEDL
+373 EYLD
-385 DEEDIDLS
+385 EDIDLS

-400 ENLHNA
+400 EDLHAA
-406 ETESEVTE
+406 ETESETAE

>member
-1 MKRKILLLATAI
+1 MKRKVLLLATAI
-13 CTVGLLAGCS
+13 CTVSLLAGCS
-23 GKDGSTESSGA
+23 EKDGSTESSA
-34 GANAGVSADSYEEY
+34 TGANASTESYEEY

-72 EEIDTLLEDNAVYTP
+72 DEIDMLLEDNAVYTP

-98 VNIDYTG
+98 VNINYTG

-144 TKDLNVSVPADYVD
+144 TKDLNVSVPADYIE

-176 NSVSEKSLPDYSD
+176 NSVSEKSLPEYSD
-189 EFIASVTDYKTTA
+189 EFIAGITDYKTTA

-213 ASLESENRST
+213 ASLESDNRST
-223 AGMDALAQVVENST
+223 AGMDALSQVMENST

-243 ELYDECKQE
+243 ELYDSCKQE
-252 YDAMNEM
+252 YDAMNKM

-268 ADFDTDEEETKST
+268 ADLDTDEEETKST
-281 IESIVNEKMVCAI
+281 IESIVNEKMVCAA

-310 YLEDNYAFYDYAS
+310 YLEDNYALYDYAS

-335 LMDEILTEKI
+335 LMNEILTEKI
-345 YNFLIDNAKIS
+345 YNFLIDNAKIT

-366 DEYLDDS
+366 DEDLDD
-373 DLDGEYLDDEDL
+373 EYLD
-385 DEEDIDLS
+385 EDIDLS

-400 ENLHNA
+400 EDLHAA
-406 ETESEVTE
+406 ETESETAE

>member
-1 MKRKILLLATAI
+1 MKRKVLLLATAI
-13 CTVGLLAGCS
+13 CTVSLLAGCS
-23 GKDGSTESSGA
+23 EKDGSTESYA
-34 GANAGVSADSYEEY
+34 TGANASTESYEEY

-72 EEIDTLLEDNAVYTP
+72 DEIDMLLEDNAVYTP

-98 VNIDYTG
+98 VNINYTG

-144 TKDLNVSVPADYVD
+144 TKDLNVSVPADYIE

-176 NSVSEKSLPDYSD
+176 NSVSEKSLPEYSD
-189 EFIASVTDYKTTA
+189 EFIAGVTDYKTTA

-213 ASLESENRST
+213 ASLESDNRST
-223 AGMDALAQVVENST
+223 AGMDALSQVMENST

-243 ELYDECKQE
+243 ELYDSCKQE

-268 ADFDTDEEETKST
+268 ADLDTDEEETKST
-281 IESIVNEKMVCAI
+281 IESIVNEKMVCAA

-310 YLEDNYAFYDYAS
+310 YLEDNYALYDYAS

-335 LMDEILTEKI
+335 LMNEILTEKI
-345 YNFLIDNAKIS
+345 YNFLIDNAKIT

-366 DEYLDDS
+366 DEDLDD
-373 DLDGEYLDDEDL
+373 EYLD
-385 DEEDIDLS
+385 EDIDLS

-400 ENLHNA
+400 EDLHAA
-406 ETESEVTE
+406 ETESETAE

>member
-1 MKRKILLLATAI
+1 MKRKVLLLATAI
-13 CTVGLLAGCS
+13 CTVSLLAGCS
-23 GKDGSTESSGA
+23 EKDGSTESSA
-34 GANAGVSADSYEEY
+34 TGANASTESYEEY
-48 VTLGEYK
+48 VTLGEYI
-55 GLDVQL
+55 GLVVQL

-72 EEIDTLLEDNAVYTP
+72 DEIDMLLEDNAVYTP

-98 VNIDYTG
+98 VNINYTG

-144 TKDLNVSVPADYVD
+144 TKDLNVSVPADYIE

-176 NSVSEKSLPDYSD
+176 NSVSEKSLPEYSD
-189 EFIASVTDYKTTA
+189 EFIAGVTDYKTTA

-213 ASLESENRST
+213 ASLESDNRST
-223 AGMDALAQVVENST
+223 AGMDALSQVMENST

-243 ELYDECKQE
+243 ELYDSCKQE

-268 ADFDTDEEETKST
+268 ADFDTDEEDTKST
-281 IESIVNEKMVCAI
+281 IESIVNEKMVCAA

-310 YLEDNYAFYDYAS
+310 YLEDNYALYDYAS

-335 LMDEILTEKI
+335 LMNEILTEKI
-345 YNFLIDNAKIS
+345 YNFLIDNAKIT

-366 DEYLDDS
+366 DEDLDD
-373 DLDGEYLDDEDL
+373 EYLD
-385 DEEDIDLS
+385 EDIDLS

-400 ENLHNA
+400 EDLHAA
-406 ETESEVTE
+406 ETESETAE